1 MNEDSFQFGWP
12 ESSAAMLSRRTFLER
27 TAVGFGSLALA
38 SMLADE
44 TSADT
49 PSANPLAAKPS
60 HIPAPAKR
68 IIFLLMSGGPSQVD
82 TWDPKPVLD
91 RHDGR
96 PIPVGNLTTERE
108 TGVAL
113 ASPFRFQ
120 QYGDSERAD
129 SVEAAMGDAALHAA
143 QHVTKPSYVS

>member
-1 MNEDSFQFGWP
+1 MSGFHPLSTPAG
-12 ESSAAMLSRRTFLER
+12 SRRDALLSLG
-27 TAVGFGSLALA
+27 AGIGALALPE
-38 SMLADE
+38 LLD
-44 TSADT
+44 ADT
-49 PSANPLAAKPS
+49 TALAPRSSHHQPRAK
-60 HIPAPAKR
+60 HI
-68 IIFLLMSGGPSQVD
+68 IHIYLNGGPSQVD

-120 QYGDSERAD
+120 QYGDSGLWASTCSKRRR
-129 SVEAAMGDAALHAA
+129 L
-143 QHVTKPSYVS
+143 VTPIAYVSFARCTRPPRITSRACG

>member
-1 MNEDSFQFGWP
+1 MSGFHPVETIAGTRRD
-12 ESSAAMLSRRTFLER
+12 ALLSLGTGIG
-27 TAVGFGSLALA
+27 ALALPE
-38 SMLADE
+38 LLG
-44 TSADT
+44 ADT
-49 PSANPLAAKPS
+49 TALAPRSSHHRPRAK
-60 HIPAPAKR
+60 HI
-68 IIFLLMSGGPSQVD
+68 IHIYLNGGPSQVD